1 MSLITT
7 LENRLIDNYK
17 KDYYLHLTLEKFL
30 VEKHFNWLKIELK
43 GKALFGNGI
52 LQIANKSY
60 SIELIYS
67 PFLPNRFD
75 RIYIKDK
82 SISYNRN
89 IHLYRDLSLCL
100 YHPVIDKPLFKIIPL
115 YQMIPWISEWCV
127 FYEEWKKYGIWLGK
141 EIQH

>member
-7 LENRLIDNYK
+7 LENSVIHNYRK
-17 KDYYLHLTLEKFL
+17 NYYSSIIVEKYL
-30 VEKHFNWLKIELK
+30 VEKHFDWLKIEIK
-43 GKALFGNGI
+43 GKALFGTGI
-52 LQIANKSY
+52 LKIANKNY

-82 SISYNRN
+82 SITYNES
-89 IHLYRDLSLCL
+89 IHLYYDLSLCL

-127 FYEEWKKYGIWLGK
+127 FYEEWKKYGVWLGK
-141 EIQH
+141 EIKH